1 MHGPCEVG
9 DSVFVGF
16 NSVLF
21 NCTIGD
27 GCAIRHNAVIDGM
40 TLPANFYI
48 PSTSRIGPDTDLSLI
63 PRVSQDITAFSE
75 SVSDTNQQLVQ
86 GYKRIQNE
94 L

>member
-1 MHGPCEVG
+1 
-9 DSVFVGF
+9 
-16 NSVLF
+16 
-21 NCTIGD
+21 
-27 GCAIRHNAVIDGM
+27 M

-48 PSTSRIGPDTDLSLI
+48 PSTSRIGPDTDISRI

-75 SVSDTNQQLVQ
+75 SVSDTNKQLVQ